1 MAFPR
6 YVAFALAFLVLPFA
20 VSRRASGVWAGRS
33 APWLASALATPAFFP
48 VIHDAFVAAWGKAWI
63 GVLPVGLAAVSV
75 GALAAARRQIA
86 RSPSEARLRLRH
98 LAAFG
103 AVALGFVTLAIP
115 LQLDRQWITVGWAME
130 ALAVWWLF
138 GRLPHPG
145 LKYLG
150 AGLLA
155 AVGVRLLVNPEV
167 LRYQERGLPV
177 FNWLLYT
184 YGVPALC
191 LLLRGGGRSRA
202 RKRRGQRGRSTTG
215 PAGRPHAVRSRGRR
229 CSGLLL
235 TFWLINLE
243 VFDYFSPGR
252 YVELGFERQ
261 FARDLTLSVG
271 LGRLRD
277 GAPRAGPA
285 GARSGPCAW
294 PPSPSWCSPWPRC
307 SSTISSTLTGL
318 YRVLSFLGLGVS
330 LILVSL
336 LYQRFVIAK
345 KDEE

>member
-1 MAFPR
+1 MALPA
-6 YVAFALAFLVLPFA
+6 YAAFALAFLVLPFA
-20 VSRRASGVWAGRS
+20 VSSASERVWAGRS

-115 LQLDRQWITVGWAME
+115 LQLDRQWITVGWALE

-155 AVGVRLLVNPEV
+155 AVGLRLLVNPEV

-184 YGVPALC
+184 YGVPALSC
-191 LLLRGGGRSRA
+191 FFGAAALARA
-202 RKRRGQRGRSTTG
+202 EAARPAQPEYDWLPGDRTRFG
-215 PAGRPHAVRSRGRR
+215 PAASVL
-229 CSGLLL
+229 GLLL

-243 VFDYFSPGR
+243 VFDYFSRGR
-252 YVELGFERQ
+252 YVELGFERE
-261 FARDLTLSVG
+261 FARDLTLSVAWGVYAMVLLVLG
-271 LGRLRD
+271 LWRSVRPLRVAALAFLVLTVAKVFLYD
-277 GAPRAGPA
+277 LA
-285 GARSGPCAW
+285 
-294 PPSPSWCSPWPRC
+294 
-307 SSTISSTLTGL
+307 TLTGL